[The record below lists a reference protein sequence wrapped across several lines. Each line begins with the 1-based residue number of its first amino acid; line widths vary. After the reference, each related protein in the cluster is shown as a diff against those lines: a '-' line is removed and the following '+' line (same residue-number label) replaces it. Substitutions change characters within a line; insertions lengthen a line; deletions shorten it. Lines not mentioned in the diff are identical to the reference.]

1 MKYKFV
7 YDESFLAENQ
17 LELSPR
23 EMRAV
28 IATIV
33 GKHNA
38 IFYGYKPERIT
49 KAIKKLLDAST
60 PVQCPAHDVDMEHF
74 MGGGRDLSKGAVSL
88 ADGGVLFMEDMDK
101 YRTSVIQMLAVPMKT
116 GSVTLS
122 RAGESMMYP
131 AEFRLVATMDHC
143 PTEGKYHHV
152 IEECGIVFKCSS
164 PDTIENV
171 FVEKAK
177 KAVFDAYTSSQ
188 SRAIYVDNSIVDFDN
203 INFTTEAEVLFRDDI
218 LNQPPYNYSWLN
230 IARVARTVA
239 DINGHSL
246 VRMMD
251 VRRAQDMYN
260 LCVPHTEE
268 NNLSEEDE

>member
-7 YDESFLAENQ
+7 YDESFLAEKR

-49 KAIKKLLDAST
+49 KAIKKLLNEFA
-60 PVQCPAHDVDMEHF
+60 PVQCPAHDVDIEHF

-88 ADGGVLFMEDMDK
+88 AHGGFLFMEDMDK
-101 YRTSVIQMLAVPMKT
+101 YRTSVIQMLSVPMKT

-131 AEFRLVATMDHC
+131 ANFRLVATMDHC
-143 PTEGKYHHV
+143 PTESKYHHI

-164 PDTIENV
+164 PDTIECV
-171 FVEKAK
+171 SVEKAK
-177 KAVFDAYTSSQ
+177 KAMFDAKLSSQ
-188 SRAIYVDNSIVDFDN
+188 SRAIFVDNSIADFDD
-203 INFTTEAEVLFRDDI
+203 IRFTTEADRLFREEVMNNPLYEDA
-218 LNQPPYNYSWLN
+218 WLN

-239 DINGHSL
+239 DINYHSL
-246 VRMMD
+246 VRLMD
-251 VRRAQDMYN
+251 VRTARDMYN

-268 NNLSEEDE
+268 NNLW